1 MAKQVIRPE
10 GAGSNPI
17 LSPGMR
23 YGNLV
28 FTAGQV
34 AHDPRTGKMVEGGIA
49 EQARQ
54 TMENVKAVLEAAGTT
69 MDHVLKASCFIA
81 NLEERPAFNEVYKEY
96 FTSDP
101 PVRTCVEAVL
111 GPGVLIEVD
120 VIAGMPE

>member
-1 MAKQVIRPE
+1 MQKQVIRPE

-34 AHDPRTGKMVEGGIA
+34 AHNPKTGKMVEGGIA

-54 TMENVKAVLEAAGTT
+54 TLENVKAVLEAAGTT

-81 NLEERPAFNEVYKEY
+81 NLEDAGVRQGSLQGVLHQRPAGAHLRR
-96 FTSDP
+96 S
-101 PVRTCVEAVL
+101 
-111 GPGVLIEVD
+111 GPRPGRAD
-120 VIAGMPE
+120 